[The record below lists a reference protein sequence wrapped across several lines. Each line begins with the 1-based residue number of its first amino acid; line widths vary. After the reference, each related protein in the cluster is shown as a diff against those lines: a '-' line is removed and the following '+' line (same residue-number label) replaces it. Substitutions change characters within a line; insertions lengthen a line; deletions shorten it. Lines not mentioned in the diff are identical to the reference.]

1 MHPKQITGA
10 GQWTEWAVVDEVD
23 REAAARLREL

>member
-10 GQWTEWAVVDEVD
+10 GQWTEWTVGDEVD
-23 REAAARLREL
+23 REAAARLQEL